1 MGVNGELIPPKDK
14 NELISQFENDISGI
28 LGDYKCE
35 KIIADEKEFTKT
47 EIKLFSML
55 NNVTGYLVSFVEK
68 QREREAQ
75 LEESVKKGGLPR
87 GEGGSLKVIGG
98 GVPGIGGNCERGMR
112 GGGVGESYDDT
123 VDHQGTNPWILKEN
137 PNLLN
142 QLNQLRARMKFV
154 ESDQDDCSQRLWKG
168 VFKLKSPKFKR
179 GNGGKVNI
187 DSLFVDMPAP
197 KEGEEEDASVTKE
210 TLEKMLELVKQKY
223 NVDIPVKEVTA
234 AHWLPGGDFLISL
247 QYRNPVLSVFG
258 SLVKAIKSGGDTGMN
273 FYVNFSL
280 TNKRQHLFA
289 YVRDLKFRQ
298 KIEQYSVN
306 ENGRISIRIRGR
318 WMRVTQHFND
328 AGKVVPT
335 YSTYDLDKE
344 ILNN

>member
-1 MGVNGELIPPKDK
+1 MK
-14 NELISQFENDISGI
+14 
-28 LGDYKCE
+28 
-35 KIIADEKEFTKT
+35 
-47 EIKLFSML
+47 
-55 NNVTGYLVSFVEK
+55 
-68 QREREAQ
+68 
-75 LEESVKKGGLPR
+75 
-87 GEGGSLKVIGG
+87 
-98 GVPGIGGNCERGMR
+98 
-112 GGGVGESYDDT
+112 
-123 VDHQGTNPWILKEN
+123 N

-154 ESDQDDCSQRLWKG
+154 ESDQDECAQRLWKG

-247 QYRNPVLSVFG
+247 QYRNPVFSVFG
-258 SLVKAIKSGGDTGMN
+258 NLVKAIKSGGETDMN

-280 TNKRQHLFA
+280 TNKRQRLFA
-289 YVRDLKFRQ
+289 YVRDLKFQ
-298 KIEQYSVN
+298 KKIEQYSVN
-306 ENGRISIRIRGR
+306 ENGRISIRIRGK

-328 AGKVVPT
+328 AGHVVPT
-335 YSTYDLDKE
+335 YTNYDLDKE
-344 ILNN
+344 ILNY